1 MHLTKE
7 PAMQAAQNLIK
18 QLGKHIGLDELDFD
32 EGGQCTLAFDE
43 TIVLTF
49 VGDQEEGL
57 NLVSYVGD
65 LNQANESAY
74 KTLLARNFVPSA
86 LGGGRVA
93 LEPDSSRV
101 VLVARWDAVRTD
113 LQHFI
118 AQLENFVNGVESLR
132 VDLENGKPTPGSGS
146 SRSNFDAPPHGAF
159 A

>member
-1 MHLTKE
+1 MQTIKE
-7 PAMQAAQNLIK
+7 LAMQAAQNLIQ

-49 VGDQEEGL
+49 VGDQEDSL

-74 KTLLARNFVPSA
+74 KTLLSRNFVPNA
-86 LGGGRVA
+86 FGGGRVA
-93 LEPDSSRV
+93 MEPDSSRIA
-101 VLVARWDAVRTD
+101 LVARWDAVRTD

-118 AQLENFVNGVESLR
+118 AQLETFVNGVESLR
-132 VDLENGKPTPGSGS
+132 VDLENGKPTLGTGS
-146 SRSNFDAPPHGAF
+146 SRLNFDAPPPGAF